1 MALLLLLALLPI
13 AVILVDAADNN
24 PVFNPCRQLLP
35 VGGKDSISI
44 AVGYTGAPSV
54 WYNNSDPSLNQ
65 LSPCDNALVAKMP
78 ANSRVA
84 VFRPLLDQISMLRT
98 NNASYLD
105 LHTAVIYQTSTIE
118 EHSFVFLFQFPG
130 NATVVA
136 YAGNPTIVS
145 TPKYFLIPY
154 GRIPIYT
161 LVIELKK
168 GVLKNLLWKDDKCA
182 SCGGKTSA
190 SCFQGACS
198 TSESTCLDPSSTIA
212 SVKGADPCRFAINVA
227 FSGTDKNNVVMDS
240 WYQVKS
246 MEQYSIT
253 SLFGQAGNA
262 LSQVGLSIIDDQL
275 GG

>member
-105 LHTAVIYQTSTIE
+105 LHTA
-118 EHSFVFLFQFPG
+118 FPG